1 MGYTYDELFAMNA
14 KYIKLVSLLDL
25 PVKPA
30 GLIKGLGGGADM
42 VAHQHVGL
50 LNSRDGTRRLLF

>member
-14 KYIKLVSLLDL
+14 KYIRLVSLLDL

-50 LNSRDGTRRLLF
+50 LSRDGTRRLLL